1 MKRRATAFAAAATVL
16 AIASSPAAASV
27 RVLHSFS
34 GPDGVSPSSSLVD
47 GGDGFLYGTTFY
59 GGTVVPDKNPDG
71 YGTVFRV
78 DASGAFQTVHRFDR
92 VNGERP
98 NGLVRGPDGLLYGT
112 TSHGGDL
119 DPGSFS
125 GGQGTLFRIDGSG
138 TLTVLHRFL
147 PVEGLWPSAAPTFGM
162 DGAVYGTASDDST
175 YPHYGTIWRW
185 SPASGLQVLHQFNG
199 FDGVE
204 PLGSL
209 TLASDGNLY
218 GTTNGGGS
226 GCGTVF
232 RLSPTGVHTLLHS
245 FSFNDGCQP
254 KAGVIEARDGNF
266 YGTTETGLGW
276 GTVFRMDRAGNVT
289 TLHAFTATGETGQKP
304 LAPLFEAS
312 DGYLYGTTKQ
322 GGLPYGGADNR
333 GVVFRTD
340 LAGAVSVLH
349 TFRTAEGS
357 TPWSGVVE
365 WAGGIYGTTVTGG
378 AFNRGVVYRLAP
390 AEAEVATLS
399 SLALSQTTVVG
410 GATVVGTIRLSA
422 AAPAGGATVALASS
436 DPRIAA
442 VPSSVTVS
450 AGATAATFPVTTK
463 RKRPGAATITATYGG
478 STATARLTVTR

>member
-1 MKRRATAFAAAATVL
+1 MARGPRRPTPRFPARRRGRGASAERTPAPVPPAPRARCEQRRRSRGAWRPRTRRPRRASARRGRSACRARGSGASGRRRHDSSAPPRRRAGVPAHRRARPEGARSTRAEVSQRASADNRQQRSALSTDAARSAATDRQVRSRRWVMKRRATAFAAAAAVL
-16 AIASSPAAASV
+16 AIASSAGATSL
-27 RVLHSFS
+27 RVIHSFG
-34 GPDGVSPSSSLVD
+34 GPDGVSPASGLVD

-59 GGTVVPDKNPDG
+59 GGNVVPDKNPDG
-71 YGTVFRV
+71 YGTIFRV
-78 DASGAFQTVHRFDR
+78 DSSGAFQTVHRFDR

-254 KAGVIEARDGNF
+254 KAGVIEALVGNF

-322 GGLPYGGADNR
+322 GGLPYGGA
-333 GVVFRTD
+333 
-340 LAGAVSVLH
+340 
-349 TFRTAEGS
+349 
-357 TPWSGVVE
+357 
-365 WAGGIYGTTVTGG
+365 
-378 AFNRGVVYRLAP
+378 
-390 AEAEVATLS
+390 
-399 SLALSQTTVVG
+399 
-410 GATVVGTIRLSA
+410 
-422 AAPAGGATVALASS
+422 
-436 DPRIAA
+436 
-442 VPSSVTVS
+442 
-450 AGATAATFPVTTK
+450 
-463 RKRPGAATITATYGG
+463 
-478 STATARLTVTR
+478 